1 MIELQLR
8 IACLPYLQLLNLAS
22 LSRFLFLGIGIGSAM
37 QGLATAGMV
46 DMQSVVGAQSF
57 NMENFDPADFA
68 SMNVAEM
75 GMNPAMMTGAL
86 EALPV
91 GAATAALETL
101 AANPRVCR

>member
-1 MIELQLR
+1 MQLDLDL
-8 IACLPYLQLLNLAS
+8 IQKE
-22 LSRFLFLGIGIGSAM
+22 FLDAQGIGIGSAM

-75 GMNPAMMTGAL
+75 GMNPAIFF
-86 EALPV
+86 
-91 GAATAALETL
+91 
-101 AANPRVCR
+101 N